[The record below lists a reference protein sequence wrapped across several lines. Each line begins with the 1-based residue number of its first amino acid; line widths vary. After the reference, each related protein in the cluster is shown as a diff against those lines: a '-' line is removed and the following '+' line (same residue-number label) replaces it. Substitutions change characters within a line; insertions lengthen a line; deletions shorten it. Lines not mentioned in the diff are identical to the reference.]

1 MQKLAASARIVDDR
15 YLIMGLFHISK
26 SRGEEELVDFYESM
40 VSDPRILFFYIVSS
54 FISESLLLFYN
65 NVSAV
70 ASTDVAYYSAKFWA
84 L

>member
-1 MQKLAASARIVDDR
+1 MQKLTTSARNVDDH
-15 YLIMGLFHISK
+15 YLIMGLFRRSK
-26 SRGEEELVDFYESM
+26 SRGEEASVDFYESM
-40 VSDPRILFFYIVSS
+40 VSDPRILFFYIVS